1 MRFADWT
8 DHMRESLLNDMN
20 RHFQGIPDFISLAG
34 GLPDPALIPNEALAQ
49 AAHEVLINE
58 PNALQYGRDLP
69 GLKAHI
75 ADFMQERGVT
85 CAPEQVTIT
94 AGGQQGMDIFTRLF
108 LNPGGQVMLEE
119 LAYTGIQQAIM
130 PFMPEILTVPVS
142 PVHGIDLDALE
153 AQLAAGAKPAFLYIV
168 AAAHNPL
175 GVTLQIE
182 QRQRLMKLARQY
194 EMPVVE
200 DDAYGFLEYDD
211 KPIPALNAIDPDWAF
226 YIGSFAK
233 ILAPGIRM
241 GWVITPRSH
250 LSQNDAVDQ
259 AAIGPL
265 DITRWP
271 STSSIAILIKTTL
284 RPISPHL
291 RSAYGK
297 RRDVMMDAIAE
308 HFPAEV
314 ISHRP
319 SGGMFVWSELPDGFD
334 ALEVIKTAAQQ
345 AAVGC
350 IPGKAFVCNPAHMDR
365 FERYMRLT
373 FVRYGEEV
381 IVEGV
386 ARLGGVLKDV
396 LYAQKSI

>member
-34 GLPDPALIPNEALAQ
+34 GLPDPALIPNKALAQ

-75 ADFMQERGVT
+75 ADFMQERGVNCT
-85 CAPEQVTIT
+85 PNQVTIT

-108 LNPGGQVMLEE
+108 LNPGGEVMLEE

-130 PFMPEILTVPVS
+130 PYMPEILTVPVS

-153 AQLAAGAKPAFLYIV
+153 SKLAEGAKPAFLYIV

-182 QRQRLMKLARQY
+182 QRQRLMGLARQY

-211 KPIPALNAIDPDWAF
+211 EPIPALNAIDPEWAF

-241 GWVITPRSH
+241 GWVITPEH
-250 LSQNDAVDQ
+250 LAKTMLSIKRLSVLSVSPMAQHIVNRYLDQNDFSAHL
-259 AAIGPL
+259 A
-265 DITRWP
+265 T
-271 STSSIAILIKTTL
+271 
-284 RPISPHL
+284 L
-291 RSAYGK
+291 RSAYGN

-308 HFPAEV
+308 HFPAEI

-319 SGGMFVWSELPDGFD
+319 SGGMFVWSELPEGFD
-334 ALEVIKTAAQQ
+334 ALEVIKTAAQK

-350 IPGKAFVCNPAHMDR
+350 IPGKAFACNPAHMDR
-365 FERYMRLT
+365 YNRYMRLT
-373 FVRYGEEV
+373 FVRYGEDV

-386 ARLGGVLKDV
+386 SRLGGVLKD
-396 LYAQKSI
+396 LIYAQKSI